1 MATTT
6 PLNNLSTPIVNTTT
20 DDNLLFFD
28 STTNSVTIN
37 SSNTLTSNS
46 IYGGNTAV
54 VNYPLN
60 SIYTT
65 VTYYYS
71 NAQDWSTVINPL
83 SKLKYSVDFML
94 TDANKR
100 YLLEDHIREIKK
112 NKMIFNCKYE
122 GNRIQPYEFIMNLIE
137 KKEKISVKVKVS
149 DILTICYTNLQFTKI
164 ENNLIFNNDC
174 DFSVLKVKFKCEK
187 ILYENHKLSEKEL
200 RTDKLKK
207 IIKENE

>member
-60 SIYTT
+60 NIYTT
-65 VTYYYS
+65 GTYYYS
-71 NAQDWSTVINPL
+71 NAQDWTTVINPL

>member
-1 MATTT
+1 MK
-6 PLNNLSTPIVNTTT
+6 
-20 DDNLLFFD
+20 
-28 STTNSVTIN
+28 
-37 SSNTLTSNS
+37 
-46 IYGGNTAV
+46 
-54 VNYPLN
+54 
-60 SIYTT
+60 
-65 VTYYYS
+65 
-71 NAQDWSTVINPL
+71 VIG
-83 SKLKYSVDFML
+83 F
-94 TDANKR
+94 
-100 YLLEDHIREIKK
+100 
-112 NKMIFNCKYE
+112 
-122 GNRIQPYEFIMNLIE
+122 QPYEFIMNLIE